1 MTENNDNNPTSTPAP
16 DPTPEPITTPEPP
29 VIDNDMQER
38 AKKNAHYYARNPQEA
53 DLFVAEY
60 EKALGINAGT
70 QPDQLGARIDRLERD
85 KVTDKVIQATGIQKE
100 DFERY
105 IHGKTEAELMENAV
119 SFLERDAAKMKQIS
133 VDHPTV
139 PGTDKPYAT
148 SKPAPALP
156 QYGSRELEPAS
167 ETAKETV
174 AALQEADWFKEL
186 PG

>member
-1 MTENNDNNPTSTPAP
+1 MTENNDPTTTITPAP
-16 DPTPEPITTPEPP
+16 VTTPEPIPVTTPEP
-29 VIDNDMQER
+29 IDNDMHER
-38 AKKNAHYYARNPQEA
+38 AKKNAHYYARNPKEA

-60 EKALGINAGT
+60 EKAMGITAGT

-174 AALQEADWFKEL
+174 AALQETDWFKQM
-186 PG
+186 P